1 MDRIVQYLD
10 LPLQDSVLIF
20 SLVLAILLFTPILFT
35 KLRIPTIVG
44 LILAGALLGPNG
56 LGVLDYDKSFE
67 LFGQVGVLYIM
78 FLAGIDVDLN
88 DFRKNRGKSIVF
100 GMYTFWIPMILGVLT
115 SVGLIY
121 LIYDNLIGASGE
133 VAWVFGEPVSKATVW
148 KYSFYSAVILA
159 SCYASN
165 TLLSYPIVN
174 RYGVSST
181 RSVSIS
187 VAGTM
192 ITTVL
197 ALLVLAVV
205 VEIVKGELTAQFWI
219 RFAVG
224 LTMFLLVLGFIF
236 PLVGRWFFKR
246 YSDNVAQYI
255 FVLGMVFMGAF
266 LAKLAGIEYIVGA
279 FLAGISLNKLIP
291 KRSPL
296 MNRIDFVG
304 NAIFIPFFLISV
316 GMIVDF
322 TILFKDVPT
331 VIAAVMLSVVAT
343 VAKWL
348 AAKAEEV
355 TYKMKKVE
363 TTMIFG
369 LTNAQAA
376 ATLAAAMIAYHVVLG
391 YTSTGEPVRLLPT
404 EILNGIV
411 IMILVTCTISS
422 IATEKASKIM
432 AADPEFSK
440 PDDNVYRP
448 ELRILIPVSNPANI
462 ERLMELAVL
471 VKDQKER
478 QPIYSL
484 CVVDEVNDDSKKMA
498 ERRRLLDKTVEIG
511 ASVDN
516 KVKKIA
522 RYDLNVATGI
532 SNVVKE
538 KNISDVIMGLH
549 QKSAASDSFFGNM
562 TSSLLDNVNR
572 TIYIYRP
579 VLPLNTIRRIQVA
592 APALSEKESGFRIW
606 CSRIT
611 TLASQVDAKL
621 IFHCNSE
628 TAAAIRHFYS
638 SNKISNRPSFIV
650 MDEWDRVEGISEQ
663 LLINDLFIVITAREQ
678 SISYQKQFEQLP
690 EILCRSFQKNSFIVM
705 YPEQFKEGE
714 IDRLQSSPARII

>member
-1 MDRIVQYLD
+1 MEKFSQYLE

-20 SLVLAILLFTPILFT
+20 FLVLAILLFTPIVFSR
-35 KLRIPTIVG
+35 LRIPAIVG
-44 LILAGALLGPNG
+44 LILAGAVFGPNG
-56 LGVLDYDKSFE
+56 IGVLDYDKSFE

-88 DFRKNRGKSIVF
+88 DFKKNRTKSIVF
-100 GMYTFWIPMILGVLT
+100 GIYTFVIPMILGVIT
-115 SVGLIY
+115 SLGLIY
-121 LIYDNLIGASGE
+121 VIYANMIGGE
-133 VAWVFGEPVSKATVW
+133 VVQWVYGDPQTKETIL
-148 KYSFYSAVILA
+148 KYSLYSALVLS

-165 TLLSYPIVN
+165 TLLAYPIVN

-181 RSVSIS
+181 RSVSIA

-205 VEIVKGELTAQFWI
+205 VEIIKGELGWLFWLKLGT
-219 RFAVG
+219 G
-224 LTMFLLVLGFIF
+224 LFTFLTFILFIF
-236 PLVGRWFFKR
+236 PLIGRWFFKR

-255 FVLGMVFMGAF
+255 FVLAMVFLGAF
-266 LAKLAGIEYIVGA
+266 LAKLAGVEYIIGA
-279 FLAGISLNKLIP
+279 FLAGITLNKLIP

-322 TILFKDVPT
+322 SILIKDVPT
-331 VIAAVMLSVVAT
+331 VIAAVLLSVVAT
-343 VAKWL
+343 LAKWL
-348 AAKAEEV
+348 AAKAEAA
-355 TYKMKKVE
+355 TFKMRKVE
-363 TTMIFG
+363 ASMIFG

-391 YTSTGEPVRLLPT
+391 YTSTGEPVRLLSV

-411 IMILVTCTISS
+411 VMILVTCTISS
-422 IATEKASKIM
+422 LVTEKAAKEM
-432 AADPEFSK
+432 ATDPEFSK
-440 PDDNVYRP
+440 PGDNVYRP

-462 ERLMELAVL
+462 EYLMELAVL
-471 VKDQKER
+471 VKDQKEK

-484 CVVDEVNDDSKKMA
+484 CVVDENESDSKKVA
-498 ERRRLLDKTVEIG
+498 ARRRLLDRTVEIG
-511 ASVDN
+511 AATDN
-516 KVKKIA
+516 KVKKIS

-549 QKSAASDSFFGNM
+549 EKTSASDSFFGSM
-562 TSSLLDNVNR
+562 TASLLANINR

-579 VLPLNTIRRIQVA
+579 KQPLNTIRRIQVA
-592 APALSEKESGFRIW
+592 APMLSEKESGFRVW
-606 CSRIT
+606 CNRIT
-611 TLASQVDAKL
+611 NLSSQVDAEL
-621 IFHCNSE
+621 IFHCSSE
-628 TAAAIRHFYS
+628 TAAAIRKYYS
-638 SNKISNRPSFIV
+638 ANKIKNRPSFVV
-650 MDEWDRVEGISEQ
+650 MNDWGRLEEIAGQ
-663 LLINDLFIVITAREQ
+663 LQTNDLFIVITAREQ
-678 SISYQKQFEQLP
+678 SISYQKKFDELP
-690 EILCRSFQKNSFIVM
+690 EILLRHFSDFGFIVM

-714 IDRLQSSPARII
+714 IDRLESSPAMII

>member
-1 MDRIVQYLD
+1 MEKLFQYLE

-20 SLVLAILLFTPILFT
+20 FLVLAILLFTPILFSR
-35 KLRIPTIVG
+35 LRIPAIVG
-44 LILAGALLGPNG
+44 LILSGAIFGPNG
-56 LGVLDYDKSFE
+56 IGVLDYDKSFE

-88 DFRKNRGKSIVF
+88 DFKKNRAKSIVF
-100 GMYTFWIPMILGVLT
+100 GIYTFVIPMILGVIT
-115 SVGLIY
+115 SLGLIY
-121 LIYDNLIGASGE
+121 VIYTNMIGGE
-133 VAWVFGEPVSKATVW
+133 AVQWVYGDPQTKATVL
-148 KYSFYSAVILA
+148 KYSLYSALVLS

-165 TLLSYPIVN
+165 TLLAYPIVN

-181 RSVSIS
+181 RSVSIA

-205 VEIVKGELTAQFWI
+205 VEIIKGELGWLFWLKLGT
-219 RFAVG
+219 G
-224 LTMFLLVLGFIF
+224 LFTFLTFILFIF
-236 PLVGRWFFKR
+236 PLIGRWFFKR

-255 FVLGMVFMGAF
+255 FVLAMVFLGAF
-266 LAKLAGIEYIVGA
+266 LAKLAGVEYIIGA
-279 FLAGISLNKLIP
+279 FLAGITLNKLIP

-322 TILFKDVPT
+322 SILIQDIPT
-331 VIAAVMLSVVAT
+331 VIAAVLLSVVAT
-343 VAKWL
+343 LAKWL
-348 AAKAEEV
+348 AAKAEAV
-355 TYKMKKVE
+355 TFKMRKVE
-363 TTMIFG
+363 ASMIFG

-391 YTSTGEPVRLLPT
+391 YTSTGLPVRLLSI

-411 IMILVTCTISS
+411 VMILVTCTISS
-422 IATEKASKIM
+422 VVTEKASKEM
-432 AADPEFSK
+432 ASDPDFSN
-440 PDDNVYRP
+440 PRDNVYRP

-462 ERLMELAVL
+462 EHLMELAVL
-471 VKDQKER
+471 VKDQKET

-484 CVVDEVNDDSKKMA
+484 CVVDEEESDSKKVA
-498 ERRRLLDKTVEIG
+498 ERQRLLDKTVEIG
-511 ASVDN
+511 AATDN
-516 KVKKIA
+516 KVKKIS

-549 QKSAASDSFFGNM
+549 EKASASDSFFGSM
-562 TSSLLDNVNR
+562 TASLLANINR

-579 VLPLNTIRRIQVA
+579 KQPLNTIRRIQVA
-592 APALSEKESGFRIW
+592 APRLSEKESGFRVW
-606 CSRIT
+606 CNRIT
-611 TLASQVDAKL
+611 TLASQVDAEL
-621 IFHCNSE
+621 IFHCSSE
-628 TAAAIRHFYS
+628 TAAAIRKYYS
-638 SNKISNRPSFIV
+638 ANKINNRPSFVV
-650 MDEWDRVEGISEQ
+650 MRDWRKLEGIAGQ
-663 LLINDLFIVITAREQ
+663 LQANDLFIVITAREQ
-678 SISYQKQFEQLP
+678 SISYQKKFDELP
-690 EILCRSFQKNSFIVM
+690 EILLRHFSDFGFIVM

-714 IDRLQSSPARII
+714 IDRLESSPSMII